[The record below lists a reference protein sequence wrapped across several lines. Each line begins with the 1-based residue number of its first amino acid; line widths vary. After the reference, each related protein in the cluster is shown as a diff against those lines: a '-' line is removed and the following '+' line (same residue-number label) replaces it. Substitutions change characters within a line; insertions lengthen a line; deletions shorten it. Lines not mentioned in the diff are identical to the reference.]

1 MVKVCLIG
9 VSGHSGYALEG
20 IAADEDAVLVGMA
33 PGSKGEDIEPV
44 YNNVCKAGGSPAR
57 YTNYIQMLEELK
69 PDIAVVD
76 CFFNDHAEVGIEAL
90 KRGCHLFIEKPV
102 ATTLEDL
109 ERFKDAYKHSDRQ
122 LAGMF
127 ALRYSAPFYAAW
139 KAVKEGKIGE
149 VRLLNAQKSYKLGTR
164 GELYKKRELYG
175 GTIPW
180 VGSHAID
187 WVYWMSGEK
196 FVSVYAAHS
205 KKQNR
210 GHEDLEAS
218 AACLFNL
225 TNEVM
230 ATVNI
235 DYLRPKQAPTHG
247 DDRIRIVGSQGVLE
261 VREGS
266 VFLTGGDDTP
276 GIRQLE
282 LAQEKNI
289 FQDFME
295 QIRGRGKCLISAEE
309 SIYVSEA
316 CIRARISA
324 DENKVVLFAI

>member
-1 MVKVCLIG
+1 MLKVCLIG

-20 IAADEDAVLVGMA
+20 IAADNEAVLVGMA
-33 PGSKGEDIEPV
+33 PGSDGEDIDQV
-44 YNNVCKAGGSPAR
+44 YNSVCKAGGSPVR
-57 YTNYIQMLEELK
+57 YADYIQMLDELR

-76 CFFNDHAEVGIEAL
+76 CFFNDHAVIGIEAL
-90 KRGCHLFIEKPV
+90 KRGCHLFIEKPI
-102 ATTLEDL
+102 ATTLEDMDK
-109 ERFKDAYKHSDRQ
+109 FKEVYRNSDRQ

-127 ALRYSAPFYAAW
+127 ALRYSAPFLTAFD
-139 KAVKEGKIGE
+139 AVKKGTIGE
-149 VRLLNAQKSYKLGTR
+149 VRLLNAQKSYKLGSR

-205 KKQNR
+205 RRQNR
-210 GHEDLEAS
+210 GHEELEAS
-218 AACLFNL
+218 AACLFTL
-225 TNEVM
+225 TNEVA

-235 DYLRPKQAPTHG
+235 DYLRPNQAPTHG

-261 VREGS
+261 VRDGS
-266 VFLTGGDDTP
+266 VFLTGGDETP
-276 GIRQLE
+276 GVRQLE
-282 LAQEKNI
+282 LLPERNI
-289 FQDFME
+289 FRDFMD
-295 QIRGRGKCLISAEE
+295 QVRKKGKCLVSAEE

-316 CIRARISA
+316 CIKARISA
-324 DENKVVLFAI
+324 DENKVVLFAN

>member
-1 MVKVCLIG
+1 MLRVCLIG

-20 IAADEDAVLVGMA
+20 IAADDEAVLVGMA
-33 PGSKGEDIEPV
+33 PGSEGEDIEPM
-44 YNNVCKAGGSPAR
+44 YNSICKAGASPVR
-57 YTNYIQMLEELK
+57 YANYIHMLDELK
-69 PDIAVVD
+69 PDIAVVN
-76 CFFNDHAEVGIEAL
+76 CFFCDHAAVGMESL
-90 KRGCHLFIEKPV
+90 KRGCHLFIEKPIS
-102 ATTLEDL
+102 TTIEDL
-109 ERFKDAYKHSDRQ
+109 KKFKEVYRKTDRQ

-127 ALRYSAPFYAAW
+127 ALRYSAPFLTAW
-139 KAVKEGKIGE
+139 EAVRKGLIGE
-149 VRLLNAQKSYKLGTR
+149 VRLLNAQKSYKLGNR

-205 KKQNR
+205 TRQNK

-218 AACLFNL
+218 AACLFTL
-225 TNEVM
+225 TNEVV
-230 ATVNI
+230 ATVSI
-235 DYLRPKQAPTHG
+235 DYLRPNQAPSHG

-266 VFLTGGDDTP
+266 VFLTGGNEIS
-276 GIRQLE
+276 GVRQLE
-282 LAQEKNI
+282 LLPERNI
-289 FQDFME
+289 FRDFME
-295 QIRGRGKCLISAEE
+295 QIRGKGRCLMSAEE

-316 CIRARISA
+316 CIKARISA
-324 DENKVVLFAI
+324 DENKVVLF